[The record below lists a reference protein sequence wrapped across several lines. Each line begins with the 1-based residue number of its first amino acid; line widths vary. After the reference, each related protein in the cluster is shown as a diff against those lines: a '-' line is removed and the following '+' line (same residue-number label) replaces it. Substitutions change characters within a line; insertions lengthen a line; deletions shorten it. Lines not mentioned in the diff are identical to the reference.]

1 MLALSAG
8 FEGTELIRQ
17 HRARFESPSLLLQG
31 S

>member
-8 FEGTELIRQ
+8 GTELIRQ
-17 HRARFESPSLLLQG
+17 RWARFESPSLLLQG